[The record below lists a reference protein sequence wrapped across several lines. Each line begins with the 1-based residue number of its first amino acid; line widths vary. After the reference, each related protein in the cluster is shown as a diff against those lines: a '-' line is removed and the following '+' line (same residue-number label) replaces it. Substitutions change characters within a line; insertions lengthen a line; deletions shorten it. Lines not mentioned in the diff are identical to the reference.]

1 MRCCNVM
8 FCLTKKCEA
17 VTTEPTGPVAGPE
30 VPLVI
35 HSSTET
41 SRVGGRCCMRPGVE
55 LPNRIPFVSQTDT
68 LVLCRQRC
76 GLHCSTSNPGNAV
89 NKELLLFLLFFFFV
103 CHDVLPHGHS
113 QRSKGPECGRSL
125 DRSAGSVV
133 TSPGGWRVITP
144 QDRGQAARGHKV
156 RSRSRFWDYLQEVGT
171 SDAS

>member
-1 MRCCNVM
+1 MLQRYV
-8 FCLTKKCEA
+8 LLRSTKKCEA

-41 SRVGGRCCMRPGVE
+41 SRVGGWVGGRCCMRPGVE

-89 NKELLLFLLFFFFV
+89 NKELLLFLLFFFFLFV
-103 CHDVLPHGHS
+103 M
-113 QRSKGPECGRSL
+113 
-125 DRSAGSVV
+125 
-133 TSPGGWRVITP
+133 TSSHTGTR
-144 QDRGQAARGHKV
+144 RGQRGRHAVVPSTAAPGL
-156 RSRSRFWDYLQEVGT
+156 W
-171 SDAS
+171 